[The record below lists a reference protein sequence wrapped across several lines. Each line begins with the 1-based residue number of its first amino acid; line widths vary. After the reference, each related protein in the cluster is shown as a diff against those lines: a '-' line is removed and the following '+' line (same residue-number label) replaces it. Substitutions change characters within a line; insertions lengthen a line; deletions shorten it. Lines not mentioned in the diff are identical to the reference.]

1 MIKLHKMNGDEFILN
16 ERHIETIEEKPDTVI
31 TLFNDKKYLVS
42 ETAAEVVRI
51 IMEYQGRIRVAARS
65 FDIETGKDPLL

>member
-1 MIKLHKMNGDEFILN
+1 MITLHKMNGDEFILN

-42 ETAAEVVRI
+42 ESAADVVQI
-51 IMEYQGRIRVAARS
+51 IMEYQGRIRVLART
-65 FDIETGKDPLL
+65 FDIKTGKDPLL